1 MAKLF
6 LIFRVVIKGHIMMIA
21 LVFTFSA
28 IGAAIAAPC
37 PIKEP
42 AAIPG
47 GERAELCYCNLQ
59 IGENRFQ
66 PCFDGG
72 RYTRPIGWQWIK
84 ARESL
89 KNRAAE
95 FYRSGTPSVQFPNI
109 KESPNTEHTYNNT
122 GNAGKDRI
130 VLAWQW
136 RVLPFA
142 GLIPIIMYLV
152 DSIYRMAH
160 PSTKDSF
167 EP

>member
-1 MAKLF
+1 M
-6 LIFRVVIKGHIMMIA
+6 
-21 LVFTFSA
+21 S
-28 IGAAIAAPC
+28 
-37 PIKEP
+37 
-42 AAIPG
+42 
-47 GERAELCYCNLQ
+47 
-59 IGENRFQ
+59 
-66 PCFDGG
+66 
-72 RYTRPIGWQWIK
+72 
-84 ARESL
+84 
-89 KNRAAE
+89 AE

-160 PSTKDSF
+160 PIQRTVLSHRNYFLFFNHGLSSAYICSLSTNPPIGEALADNALEGF
-167 EP
+167 GCAV